1 MPRALVRRRWLF
13 GLLAGLLLP
22 TLCFAGEYGFLQITV
37 KKTNSKHTTMVHL
50 HVSGLKFAEFSHS
63 LSTSTPLVKDVTK
76 NVLAKGKSTP
86 ITSNYGALQSDCE
99 FDFTIKFSLNG
110 KSWID
115 LGSYRAPN
123 SSVAASLPIGLCDD
137 VLCSGDAEVAKELK
151 KLEDERWARSVE
163 AVGKWLQDA
172 VDREKQQARA
182 QAQRIKSERDPP
194 PRDEGLV
201 ERVEELRGDV
211 ALAET
216 PAPDDGAPPTL
227 ESEWDARIAQAVESG
242 ATDRVLADIE
252 SQERFYAEC
261 LNAGANT
268 QYYCA
273 HFGGLGWIAATADA
287 LAIAYSADP
296 AAVAEHIK
304 GRVVGSDS
312 VGKLESALAT
322 TAEAKFRLQAAI
334 DAKRAEEKLQSVL
347 SVARTGAAFSP
358 LNDVLDLCELV
369 SGREFCAPGGRRLG
383 ADERLL
389 AAVGVI
395 VGNRMAWE
403 QATGDLRKAL
413 FADFKNGE
421 SITKA
426 AEAIAAHIDELDANS
441 FRHIFVGEFESTAG
455 YTQIISGMHTHDA
468 VEALLS
474 QWRLDGRTMEIVSTD
489 VRADFL
495 LPRREG
501 MVLKYTDAQGV
512 SVYRF
517 PESVFPK
524 DTFRFN
530 NAVVPGLKEK
540 VRGAKSIFPL
550 TWNNEKIVDALV
562 SVKNTG
568 ARVEKDIYRGAV
580 DGVEILVYAP
590 NGKIKTGY
598 PLLK

>member
-1 MPRALVRRRWLF
+1 MPGTLVLCRWLF
-13 GLLAGLLLP
+13 GLLAGILLP
-22 TLCFAGEYGFLQITV
+22 ALCFAGEYGYLQITV
-37 KKTNSKHTTMVHL
+37 KGTNPAHQTNVRLQVGSRPN
-50 HVSGLKFAEFSHS
+50 FAKFSHS
-63 LSTSTPLVKDVTK
+63 LSKPLVQDVTK
-76 NVLAKGKSTP
+76 DVLAKGKSTP
-86 ITSNYGALQSDCE
+86 ITSDYGALQSGCE
-99 FDFTIKFSLNG
+99 FDFTIEFSLDRN
-110 KSWID
+110 SWIP
-115 LGSYRAPN
+115 LGSYHAP
-123 SSVAASLPIGLCDD
+123 SRSVATSLPIGLCED
-137 VLCSGDAEVAKELK
+137 VLCSGNARVAKELK
-151 KLEDERWARSVE
+151 RLEDERWARSVE
-163 AVGKWLQDA
+163 AVRKWLQDA
-172 VDREKQQARA
+172 VDRDKEQTRA
-182 QAQRIKSERDPP
+182 ETQRIKAERDPP
-194 PRDEGLV
+194 PKDDGLND
-201 ERVEELRGDV
+201 RIEELRGDV

-216 PAPDDGAPPTL
+216 PEPDDASPFTL
-227 ESEWDARIAQAVESG
+227 ESEWDARITQAVESG
-242 ATDRVLADIE
+242 STERVLADIE

-261 LNAGANT
+261 LNAGGST

-287 LAIAYSADP
+287 LAIAYSTDP
-296 AAVAEHIK
+296 TAVAEHIRS
-304 GRVVGSDS
+304 RVIGADS
-312 VGKLESALAT
+312 ARKLESAVAT
-322 TAEAKFRLQAAI
+322 AAEAKFRLQAAI
-334 DAKRAEEKLQSVL
+334 DAKRAEERLQSVV

-369 SGREFCAPGGRRLG
+369 TGHEFCAPGGRRLG
-383 ADERLL
+383 ANERLL

-395 VGNRMAWE
+395 IGNRAAWE
-403 QATGDLRKAL
+403 QASGDLRKAL

-441 FRHIFVGEFESTAG
+441 FRHIFVGEFASAAG

-474 QWRLDGRTMEIVSTD
+474 QWRLEGRTMEIVSTD

-517 PESVFPK
+517 SESVFPK